1 MMKLVVAIVLPEDA
15 DKIVKALI
23 ARGFHGPTR
32 ISTVG
37 GFLRRGNAT
46 LLLAVDADRLDE
58 ALALMRENVQPRTIT
73 GSSGATPFRGAAFV
87 VPIEQF
93 VQA

>member
-1 MMKLVVAIVLPEDA
+1 MKLVVAIVLPDDA

-23 ARGFHGPTR
+23 GRGFRGPTR

-37 GFLRRGNAT
+37 GFLRRGNVT
-46 LLLAVDADRLDE
+46 LLLAVEADRVDE
-58 ALALMRENVQPRTIT
+58 ALTLMREHAQPRTIA

-87 VPIEQF
+87 IPIEELL
-93 VQA
+93 QA